1 MGHYW
6 TSKSSLTDTLSVY
19 LYESVEKEK
28 KVKINAIKGMEPK
41 NILSQ
46 LEIFN
51 KKSAHVTFK

>member
-1 MGHYW
+1 MRCNF
-6 TSKSSLTDTLSVY
+6 TLSVY
-19 LYESVEKEK
+19 LYESVEKET